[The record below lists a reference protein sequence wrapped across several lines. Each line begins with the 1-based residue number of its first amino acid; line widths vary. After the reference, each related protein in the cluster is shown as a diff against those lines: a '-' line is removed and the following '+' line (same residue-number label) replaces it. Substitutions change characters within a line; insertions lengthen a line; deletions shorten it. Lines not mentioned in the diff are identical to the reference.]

1 MFGCPTTHAAH
12 RRFWKMPASLGH
24 ARRPSTVNL
33 LMLLSIC
40 GFALAIIVLSSSLP
54 DDGPGADRSEM
65 FGRDTRA
72 GSALLPPRN
81 STMPRCPLV
90 DVDTE
95 AERGGACRFVL
106 RNRHMDNLELLYV
119 DGSSERKYWVLD
131 PWSNYSVSSY
141 TGDKWRLRSRHG
153 WLVREFLTP
162 RCDESAEPLPVID
175 VEPCSQDDE
184 LVGPPLAPQAPQ
196 SIVREFTDLRLRR
209 CGVDRVLSTEAPQ
222 PGLHFLCV
230 LPVSVLPRA
239 AFSGHPPEVAHAF
252 AVAVFAH
259 GLARG
264 QRRKDGRDEMAAAD
278 HGGTPPLHVF
288 LVSPSSLTPE
298 SLIEL
303 TYRDL
308 ERPRRAP
315 QHQPAALFTLS
326 GVRIENAESL
336 RAQLAFQSKAASPR
350 DPNGI
355 LLFEGGQW
363 LWPAAFLGQVH
374 HVPMGLSMGLVA
386 TEQGDAATTSRGTVP
401 SPPPPVRLRVLSL
414 RPRVLRAENF
424 LTDEEC
430 AHIIQ
435 SAEGHMF
442 SSGVAMKDA
451 DAAEGHK
458 ADEFRTS
465 SQYSLSPGSTEELL
479 ALTRRV
485 QRLTRVPATHT
496 EQIQVLKYLPTQ
508 HYSAH
513 HDFFDPGDYSR
524 GGSSHQNGFASN
536 RLTTVFLYLN
546 DVAAG
551 GETNFPRAGGHEQPT
566 DFRAC
571 DRGLAARP
579 VKRDVLIFYSML
591 PSGEFD
597 HFSLHT
603 GCDVGPDA
611 IKWAANYWLWNSP
624 QQSGFFHPALH
635 KLTLELL
642 QEPGV
647 RLGVDAPKAL
657 PEDELQAAPAGA
669 AEPEESFEG
678 EAARGGAA
686 GSAIRREETRQR
698 SRFDRF

>member
-1 MFGCPTTHAAH
+1 
-12 RRFWKMPASLGH
+12 
-24 ARRPSTVNL
+24 
-33 LMLLSIC
+33 
-40 GFALAIIVLSSSLP
+40 
-54 DDGPGADRSEM
+54 
-65 FGRDTRA
+65 
-72 GSALLPPRN
+72 
-81 STMPRCPLV
+81 
-90 DVDTE
+90 
-95 AERGGACRFVL
+95 
-106 RNRHMDNLELLYV
+106 MDNLELLYV

-131 PWSNYSVSSY
+131 PWSNYSVDSY

-162 RCDESAEPLPVID
+162 RCGESAEPLPVID
-175 VEPCSQDDE
+175 VEPCAQDDQ
-184 LVGPPLAPQAPQ
+184 LVGPPRAPQAPQ

-209 CGVDRVLSTEAPQ
+209 CGVDRVLSTDAPQ

-230 LPVSVLPRA
+230 LPVSALPRA
-239 AFSGHPPEVAHAF
+239 AVSGHPPEVAHAF
-252 AVAVFAH
+252 AVVVFGH
-259 GLARG
+259 GL
-264 QRRKDGRDEMAAAD
+264 AAAD
-278 HGGTPPLHVF
+278 HGHGDAPPLHVF

-336 RAQLAFQSKAASPR
+336 RARLASRPKAASSL
-350 DPNGI
+350 DPNGLPVGI

-363 LWPAAFLGQVH
+363 LWPAAYLGQVH
-374 HVPMGLSMGLVA
+374 HVPMGQA
-386 TEQGDAATTSRGTVP
+386 PTEQGDVATTSRGTVP
-401 SPPPPVRLRVLSL
+401 SPPPTVRLRVLSL

-430 AHIIQ
+430 AHIVQ

-442 SSGVAMKDA
+442 TSGVAMKDA

-485 QRLTRVPATHT
+485 QSLTRVPATHT
-496 EQIQVLKYLPTQ
+496 EQIQVLRYQPTQ

-524 GGSSHQNGFASN
+524 GGLSRQSGFASN

-546 DVAAG
+546 DVASG
-551 GETNFPRAGGHEQPT
+551 GETNFPRAGGLEQPT

-611 IKWAANYWLWNSP
+611 VKWAANYWLWNSP
-624 QQSGFFHPALH
+624 QQSGFLHPALH
-635 KLTLELL
+635 KLTLELQ

-647 RLGVDAPKAL
+647 RLGVDAPEAL
-657 PEDELQAAPAGA
+657 QQDDELQAAPAGA

-686 GSAIRREETRQR
+686 GRAIRSEERY
-698 SRFDRF
+698 F

>member
-1 MFGCPTTHAAH
+1 MF
-12 RRFWKMPASLGH
+12 
-24 ARRPSTVNL
+24 NIL
-33 LMLLSIC
+33 LLLSIC
-40 GFALAIIVLSSSLP
+40 GFALAIMVLSSSLP
-54 DDGPGADRSEM
+54 DDGPGADARSEL

-90 DVDTE
+90 DVDTNSG
-95 AERGGACRFVL
+95 RGGACRFVV
-106 RNRHMDNLELLYV
+106 RNRHMDNLELIYV

-131 PWSNYSVSSY
+131 PWSNYSVDSY

-162 RCDESAEPLPVID
+162 RCGESAEPLPVID
-175 VEPCSQDDE
+175 VEPCAQDDQ
-184 LVGPPLAPQAPQ
+184 LVGPPRAPQAPQ

-230 LPVSVLPRA
+230 LPVSALPRA
-239 AFSGHPPEVAHAF
+239 AVSGHPPEVAHAF
-252 AVAVFAH
+252 AVVVFGH

-278 HGGTPPLHVF
+278 DGDAPPLHVF

-336 RAQLAFQSKAASPR
+336 RARLASRPKAASPL
-350 DPNGI
+350 DPDGLPVGI

-363 LWPAAFLGQVH
+363 LWPAAYLGQVH
-374 HVPMGLSMGLVA
+374 HVPMGLA
-386 TEQGDAATTSRGTVP
+386 PTEQGDVATTSRGTVP

-430 AHIIQ
+430 AHIVQ

-442 SSGVAMKDA
+442 TSGVAMKDA

-465 SQYSLSPGSTEELL
+465 SQYSLSPGSTDELL

-485 QRLTRVPATHT
+485 QSLTRVPATHT
-496 EQIQVLKYLPTQ
+496 EQIQVLRYQPTQ

-524 GGSSHQNGFASN
+524 GGLSRQRGFASN

-551 GETNFPRAGGHEQPT
+551 GETNFPRAGGLEQPT

-611 IKWAANYWLWNSP
+611 VKWAANYWLWNSP
-624 QQSGFFHPALH
+624 QQSGFLHPALH
-635 KLTLELL
+635 KLTLELQ

-647 RLGVDAPKAL
+647 RLGVDAPEAL
-657 PEDELQAAPAGA
+657 QEDDELQAAPAGA

-686 GSAIRREETRQR
+686 GRAIRSEERH
-698 SRFDRF
+698 F